1 MRLQDI
7 INRCYHAATRALV
20 MGTSPDALARA
31 RERAF
36 AKALVNQLSSEFAGD
51 DIRVFSQFARGNRC
65 DFGTERLLSDICVC
79 RVGAGQTGG
88 RQSQEFL
95 FVAEVLAQVEIEL
108 SREWQREVQAL
119 NRLICGAAD
128 AKLLVA
134 ALPSR
139 GRAESLQSLQAPFAA
154 IPGAARLALIPH
166 PAEWD
171 AAEAEPEVW
180 RLDDGEWVEASGVV
194 QNY

>member
-7 INRCYHAATRALV
+7 INRSYHAATRALV

-36 AKALVNQLSSEFAGD
+36 AKALVDQLSSEFAGD
-51 DIRVFSQFARGNRC
+51 DIRVFSQFARGNRR

-95 FVAEVLAQVEIEL
+95 FVAEVLAQVEIEF

-119 NRLICGAAD
+119 NRLIGGAAD

-154 IPGAARLALIPH
+154 IPGAASLALIPH

-180 RLDDGEWVEASGVV
+180 RLDDGEWIDSS
-194 QNY
+194 